1 VFTQPA
7 DGTNADGVRHFQL
20 FSQGKR
26 SDTHLAGA
34 IHAADHR
41 QQHADV
47 TVLKVTPGESC
58 EKALQVLSLMHH
70 HETIRFIEI
79 A

>member
-1 VFTQPA
+1 
-7 DGTNADGVRHFQL
+7 
-20 FSQGKR
+20 
-26 SDTHLAGA
+26 
-34 IHAADHR
+34 
-41 QQHADV
+41 
-47 TVLKVTPGESC
+47 VLKVTPGESC